1 MPKVIADLENRI
13 LDRARGLFLQ
23 EGYQGLT
30 IRKVAAECGVAVG
43 TVYNYYPSKE
53 RLIVAV
59 MLEDWHTALSR
70 MQQGTQEAPAAL
82 EGLYAVYCG
91 IRSFAE
97 PYLSVW
103 KCYSETAGMPQLG
116 RERHDRLVVQL
127 GNVIEPLLVRFRCLL
142 CESLPQVLAELLLS
156 AAVWEQD
163 GFERLRPI
171 LFKLLT

>member
-13 LDRARGLFLQ
+13 LDKARGLFLQ

-59 MLEDWHTALSR
+59 MLEDWHAALSR
-70 MQQGTQEAPAAL
+70 MQREVRKAPAAL

-91 IRSFAE
+91 IRGFAE
-97 PYLSVW
+97 PYQNVW

-116 RERHDRLVVQL
+116 RERHNRLVAQL
-127 GNVIEPLLVRFRCLL
+127 GSVIEPLLVRFQCRF

-171 LFKLLT
+171 LSKLLS